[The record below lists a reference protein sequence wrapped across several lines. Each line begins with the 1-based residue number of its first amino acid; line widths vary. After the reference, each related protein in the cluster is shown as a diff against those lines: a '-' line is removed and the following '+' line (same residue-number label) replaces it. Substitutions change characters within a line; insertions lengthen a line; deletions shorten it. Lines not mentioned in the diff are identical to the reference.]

1 MVTKKDASRALSFSG
16 GIMIFIAIIMDKVR
30 DQTRNILPRELAQK
44 DLVFLTMAALLLF
57 DSREFYFSLI
67 SKVSMISVLYYY
79 YTIYL
84 TIIFSS
90 FLFLI

>member
-1 MVTKKDASRALSFSG
+1 
-16 GIMIFIAIIMDKVR
+16 MIFIAIIMDKVR

-90 FLFLI
+90 FLFRI